1 MYAQYFRD
9 MPDDELS
16 KAITAFLEYVA
27 KYEQREDTSGA
38 VRMQKLVS
46 MARGEQQR
54 RQKQN

>member
-1 MYAQYFRD
+1 MYAQYFQS

-16 KAITAFLEYVA
+16 KAITAFLEYVV
-27 KYEQREDTSGA
+27 KYEQRGDESGA

-54 RQKQN
+54 RQK